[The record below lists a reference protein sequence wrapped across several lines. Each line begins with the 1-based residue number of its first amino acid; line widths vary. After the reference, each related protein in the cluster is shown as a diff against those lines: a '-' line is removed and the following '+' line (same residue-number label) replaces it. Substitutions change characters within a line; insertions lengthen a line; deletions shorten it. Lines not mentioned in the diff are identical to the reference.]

1 VVRRFL
7 SRSSITN
14 RLVGLLLVSVVLPGL
29 MLAWY
34 SVKAVLQE
42 ETLYEATLR
51 ERAQD
56 MAQYLY
62 RDLGERTGKMLE
74 TLDAAAEESGAHW
87 FSQPLTASERLQAA
101 EPLVAS
107 VLVLDSAEKLRFP
120 TRAATGLMDRR
131 SGQVADA
138 NYLRP
143 LLNQGERLEV
153 HEKDFDA
160 AATAYGRA
168 LTNIPGQR
176 GRGIARLA
184 RARSLLKAGRAAE
197 ALVAYDELARDHV
210 GDLDLND
217 FPLDLLARYQ
227 AALALLE
234 LDQPDQAGIRLTR
247 LGETLLS
254 VSWTYGGYGETA
266 LARRWLELV
275 KRPDVAAAL
284 PDDAL
289 DLAVVR
295 QRLEVAVTR
304 QALEATVLAVLPALA
319 SDAGREGVP
328 LAFELGSIHTSE
340 GSLLFAH
347 RWIQHRNQRRHLIVP
362 LDRNALREDI
372 GASLTTAQRANPEF
386 ATALVINDPTA
397 PLPGGSSFRVVHPLD
412 PWLPGYALVVSRGS
426 GGFGAANRQQRAAR
440 IAMIGAL
447 LIIIMVGIIVIGRL
461 VSREVEIARLK
472 SDFVSNVSHELRTPL
487 TTIRIMAEMLAL
499 GAVPGGEKQAE
510 YHKNIV
516 SEAERLTRLINNVLD
531 FARIEEGRK
540 KFKFGM
546 GDIGDAVYEVERI
559 TGDYVRKE
567 GFTLVTKVEDGLPAT
582 AFDRDAMIQA
592 LINLMSNAVKYSG
605 EDKRIEMGVERDRD
619 TICIYVADHG
629 PGIDQKEIPHLFEK
643 FYRGGDHMTREAGGT
658 GLGLSIVQHITSA
671 HGGKVSVDSRMGIGS
686 RFQLML
692 PISQVSDL
700 AGPEK
705 RR

>member
-1 VVRRFL
+1 MRRFL
-7 SRSSITN
+7 NRSSITN
-14 RLVGLLLVSVVLPGL
+14 RLVGLLLLFVVVPGIV
-29 MLAWY
+29 LASY
-34 SVKAVLQE
+34 GVKAVLQE

-51 ERAQD
+51 ERAQA
-56 MAQYLY
+56 MAAFLH
-62 RDLGERTGKMLE
+62 RDLGDRMVRMLQ
-74 TLDAAAEESGAHW
+74 TLDTAADDAGGRW
-87 FSQPLTASERLQAA
+87 FSRPLEASTRLKAA

-107 VLVLDSAEKLRFP
+107 ILVLDPANKLRYP
-120 TRAATGLMDRR
+120 TLAATGLMDRR
-131 SGQVADA
+131 GGQVADA

-143 LLNQGERLEV
+143 LLVQGERLEFKD
-153 HEKDFDA
+153 KDFLGA
-160 AATAYGRA
+160 ARAYKRA
-168 LTNIPGQR
+168 LDNIPGQR

-184 RARSLLKAGRAAE
+184 RGRSLLKGGKPAE
-197 ALVAYDELARDHV
+197 ALLAFDELARDHV

-217 FPLDLLARYQ
+217 FPLDLLARHQ
-227 AALALLE
+227 AALAMLE
-234 LDQPDQAGIRLTR
+234 MGQPDQAGVRLTR
-247 LGETLLS
+247 LGEHLTTNT
-254 VSWTYGGYGETA
+254 WTYGGYGETA
-266 LARRWLELV
+266 IARRWLEAV
-275 KRPDVAAAL
+275 QRPEIVAAL
-284 PDDAL
+284 PLDAL
-289 DLAVVR
+289 DVEQVR
-295 QRLEVAVTR
+295 PRLEAAMAR
-304 QALEATVLAVLPALA
+304 QAQEATVLGVLPVLA
-319 SDAGREGVP
+319 SDTAREGVP

-362 LDRNALREDI
+362 LNRDALKAEI

-386 ATALVINDPTA
+386 ATSLVHADPAA
-397 PLPGGSSFRVVHPLD
+397 PLVTGGRFRVVHPLE
-412 PWLPGYALVVSRGS
+412 PWLPGYALVVGRGS
-426 GGFGAANRQQRAAR
+426 GVLGAANRQQRTAR
-440 IAMIGAL
+440 IAMIVAL
-447 LIIIMVGIIVIGRL
+447 LVIIIIGILVIGRL

-499 GAVPGGEKQAE
+499 GAVPTGEKQAE

-567 GFTLVTKVEDGLPAT
+567 GFTLRTHVTDGLPAT
-582 AFDRDAMIQA
+582 AFDRDAIIQA

-605 EDKRIEMGVERDRD
+605 EDKRIEMGVELERDA
-619 TICIYVADHG
+619 ICLYVADHG
-629 PGIDQKEIPHLFEK
+629 PGIEQKEIPHLFEK

-671 HGGKVSVDSRMGIGS
+671 HDGKVSVVSKMGEGS
-686 RFQLML
+686 RFQLVL

-700 AGPEK
+700 AGPE
-705 RR
+705 RRG